1 MTWWLIVWLVV
12 LTAAYISIGILWYMN
27 IDTNAD
33 MNTKLGC
40 LENRVKT
47 LEEKLK
53 RCFNYMHET
62 TNDLFKLGQKVEDMT
77 NAEKYK
83 EEIRNE
89 HCYMA
94 CAVNRIK
101 DKRGS
106 SENCSDNCSACKSES
121 IEWLMR
127 EYEEP
132 LVDWNKVKPDTM
144 VWVRNNAVEP
154 WVLREFALY
163 HDKKIWCY
171 DDGLHK
177 SMQYW
182 NYGRLKD

>member
-12 LTAAYISIGILWYMN
+12 LTAAYIIIGILWYMN

-33 MNTKLGC
+33 MSTKLGY

-47 LEEKLK
+47 SEEKLK

-94 CAVNRIK
+94 CAVNRVK

-121 IEWLMR
+121 IEWLMQ

-132 LVDWNKVKPDTM
+132 PVDWSKVKSNTPILVKFREDAPKWAERDFAFYVNDA
-144 VWVRNNAVEP
+144 VWYHYDGRIYIAP
-154 WVLREFALY
+154 FA
-163 HDKKIWCY
+163 K
-171 DDGLHK
+171 
-177 SMQYW
+177 
-182 NYGRLKD
+182 LKD